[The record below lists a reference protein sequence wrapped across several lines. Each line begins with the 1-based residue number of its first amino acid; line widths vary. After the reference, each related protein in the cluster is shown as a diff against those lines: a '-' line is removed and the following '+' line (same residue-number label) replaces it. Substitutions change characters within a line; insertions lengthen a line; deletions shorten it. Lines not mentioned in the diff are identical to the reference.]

1 MTEGE
6 LQLVDGVA
14 ATGAMHSDGPVIVV
28 TAVHLSAEAR
38 SALAEM
44 LGPGHVV
51 RDIREAGNT
60 ADIVLVPAMSGH
72 GVGELRSMFPGA
84 KLLVGEFIDDQYGID
99 VVGPLRRALETG
111 VDGYFVAPDLAGVA
125 RVTRD
130 AALGKPVGV
139 LEAGGPTMPRQQ
151 LETSDLPPGRGALHV
166 VDPGDV
172 RVMADQLGAVAID
185 DKDWIERLGLSE
197 DQHDQLSFMLSSLI
211 HELLAQGVDVVRA
224 RPEKPSP

>member
-6 LQLVDGVA
+6 LQLAEDVPVA
-14 ATGAMHSDGPVIVV
+14 AKPHSSGPVIVV

-38 SALAEM
+38 SALAEK
-44 LGPGHVV
+44 LGPGHIV

-84 KLLVGEFIDDQYGID
+84 KVLAGEFADDHYGVD

-125 RVTRD
+125 QVTRD
-130 AALGKPVGV
+130 AVLGKPVGV
-139 LEAGGPTMPRQQ
+139 LETGGTSKPRPQ
-151 LETSDLPPGRGALHV
+151 LRNGVALGGGTLHFA
-166 VDPGDV
+166 DPGEV
-172 RVMADQLGAVAID
+172 RIIADRLDAVAID
-185 DKDWIERLGLSE
+185 DSEWIDRLGLAD
-197 DQHDQLSFMLSSLI
+197 DQRDQLTTMLSSLT
-211 HELLAQGVDVVRA
+211 HELLAHGLDIVRP